1 MAVLGIRKYVNDFQ
15 PGKQG
20 YEYTGEW
27 VRLPADEREVRRWI
41 RKCMAELVLMSLL
54 FFLGLSRNN
63 AGSYVFW
70 ILLPY
75 ICLFLPVA
83 FGWMAVFVLLQVI
96 KKQKYHSQ
104 GYGGEILLRR
114 MDYDRGIRRLW
125 RCGLGL
131 SVLSGIAAGANSI
144 LVFSRRNTLVMEN
157 EICFLSASIG
167 IFVISLLFLKQNM
180 EMKKKVRNFKE

>member
-1 MAVLGIRKYVNDFQ
+1 M
-15 PGKQG
+15 
-20 YEYTGEW
+20 
-27 VRLPADEREVRRWI
+27 
-41 RKCMAELVLMSLL
+41 
-54 FFLGLSRNN
+54 
-63 AGSYVFW
+63 
-70 ILLPY
+70 
-75 ICLFLPVA
+75 
-83 FGWMAVFVLLQVI
+83 FVLLQVI
-96 KKQKYHSQ
+96 KKQKYQSQ